1 MKVLGKHQ
9 IRMLHRALIS
19 QSGGIDGLRDEGL
32 LDSAVNTP
40 LQTFGGQ
47 ELYPSLLEKA
57 ARLGYGLIHNHPFLD
72 GNKRIGTHAMLVF
85 LDING
90 VSISYTDEELITVIL
105 QVASG
110 EIDDRGLLEWLKAH
124 VGSD

>member
-1 MKVLGKHQ
+1 MKVLSKHQ
-9 IRMLHRALIS
+9 IRMLHTALMA
-19 QSGGIDGLRDEGL
+19 QSGGIDGL

-40 LQTFGGQ
+40 LQTFGGR

-90 VSISYTDEELITVIL
+90 ISLSYTDEELITVIL
-105 QVASG
+105 RVASG
-110 EIDDRGLLEWLKAH
+110 ETDDRGLLEWLKAH
-124 VGSD
+124 VESN

>member
-1 MKVLGKHQ
+1 MKVLSKHQ
-9 IRMLHRALIS
+9 IRRLHTALMA

-32 LDSAVNTP
+32 LDSAVNPP

-90 VSISYTDEELITVIL
+90 ISLSYTDEELITVIL
-105 QVASG
+105 RVASG
-110 EIDDRGLLEWLKAH
+110 EMGDRGLLEWLKAH
-124 VGSD
+124 VESN